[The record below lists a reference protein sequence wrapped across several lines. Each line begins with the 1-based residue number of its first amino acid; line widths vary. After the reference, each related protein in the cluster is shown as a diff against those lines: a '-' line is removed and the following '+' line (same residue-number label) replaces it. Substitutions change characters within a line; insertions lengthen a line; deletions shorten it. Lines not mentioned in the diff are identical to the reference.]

1 MSRAVFPGTF
11 DPPTNGHLDVI
22 ARSAAAFDE
31 VIVAVGVNE
40 SKQRLFGV
48 GDRVEMLT
56 EAAASF
62 GNVRV
67 STFDGL
73 VVDYCRAEGAGVIV
87 KGLRSGGDFDYELR
101 MAQMNRRLSGVD
113 TMFLPTA
120 PENSFIASSLVKEV
134 ARLGG
139 DVAALVPAA
148 VHARLLAALAPN
160 RSPDRS
166 PDGSPES

>member
-22 ARSAAAFDE
+22 ARAAAAFDE
-31 VIVAVGVNE
+31 VVVAVGVNE
-40 SKQRLFGV
+40 AKQRLFPAA
-48 GDRVEMLT
+48 DRVAMLT
-56 EAAASF
+56 EVAAPF

-67 STFDGL
+67 ATFEGL

-148 VHARLLAALAPN
+148 VHPRLLAALA
-160 RSPDRS
+160 
-166 PDGSPES
+166 GS